1 MGILDVPYRSSVRGK
16 VAMTIGAAAVAAGR
30 SFCVIATAS
39 GNVSVTF
46 SDSSTGIYP
55 VTGSAGGIMNV
66 FPFAVT
72 QVNSSGTTATATY
85 ENWM

>member
-1 MGILDVPYRSSVRGK
+1 MGILDVPYRASVRGR
-16 VAMTIGAAAVAAGR
+16 VAMTVGGLPVTAGR
-30 SFCVIATAS
+30 SFCVVATVS

-46 SDSSTGIYP
+46 ADTSTGVYP
-55 VTGSAGGIMNV
+55 VTGGAGGVMNV

-72 QVNSSGTTATATY
+72 GINASGTTVTATY